1 MQIMTLE
8 LSENPFFFGHKSDL
22 ERKCRILL
30 LIRDQ
35 VTLVKGEGRGE
46 RKFNHVGIGR
56 GISGRQ
62 KSIKKGIIENSP
74 GVIR

>member
-22 ERKCRILL
+22 EHKCRILL

-35 VTLVKGEGRGE
+35 VTLVRGEGRV
-46 RKFNHVGIGR
+46 RRIL
-56 GISGRQ
+56 
-62 KSIKKGIIENSP
+62 IKWGSE
-74 GVIR
+74 GVVAKRV

>member
-35 VTLVKGEGRGE
+35 VTLVRGRVGVRGILIE
-46 RKFNHVGIGR
+46 RE
-56 GISGRQ
+56 ISGRQ
-62 KSIKKGIIENSP
+62 KSIKKGTMENSP

>member
-35 VTLVKGEGRGE
+35 VTLVRGE
-46 RKFNHVGIGR
+46 RNFNHVGIGR

>member
-8 LSENPFFFGHKSDL
+8 LSENPFFFGHKLDL
-22 ERKCRILL
+22 ERTCRILL

-35 VTLVKGEGRGE
+35 VTMVRGEGRGS
-46 RKFNHVGIGR
+46 RNFHQVGIGR

-62 KSIKKGIIENSP
+62 KSIKKGTIENSP

>member
-22 ERKCRILL
+22 EHKCRILL

-35 VTLVKGEGRGE
+35 VTLVRGEGR
-46 RKFNHVGIGR
+46 VR
-56 GISGRQ
+56 GIL
-62 KSIKKGIIENSP
+62 IKWGSE
-74 GVIR
+74 GVVAKRV